1 MKNVGGTI
9 KAVLM
14 GAALWAILWVGG
26 MKMAAI
32 LLPNLVS
39 KGQPVTH
46 TGVLLGLIIYSLPL
60 SAFAGFV
67 TAVMA
72 VGDRMRTVWILAILQ
87 LALGIYFETSSW
99 HLAPV
104 WYHLVFLALVVPATL
119 YGGAFVVRHGKSQAA
134 YTT

>member
-1 MKNVGGTI
+1 MKNVGRSI

-14 GAALWAILWVGG
+14 GAVLWAILWVSG
-26 MKMAAI
+26 MKLAAA
-32 LLPNLVS
+32 LFPTLVPT
-39 KGQPVTH
+39 GQPVTH
-46 TGVLLGLIIYSLPL
+46 TGALLGLIIYSVPL
-60 SAFAGFV
+60 SVLAGFV

-87 LALGIYFETSSW
+87 FALGIFFETSSW
-99 HLAPV
+99 NLAPV

-119 YGGAFVVRHGKSQAA
+119 YGGALVVRHGKSQAA